1 MQCSQPFGPLGFPL
15 KGGAYRLT
23 VYGNEGAPG
32 RYRFTLLPIRKQE
45 FAIEIGD
52 TVRMGVPAAGAGDIS
67 EPGELDVYTFRGP
80 GKTVSLLSQPVE
92 GSCPES
98 APPAGGSLRKPAARS
113 CSINRCSAASRSDLS
128 ASRSKAVPTA

>member
-1 MQCSQPFGPLGFPL
+1 MQPAVRPLGFPL

-52 TVRMGVPAAGAGDIS
+52 TVRTGVPAAGAGDIS

-92 GSCPES
+92 GSCPEFG
-98 APPAGGSLRKPAARS
+98 AAGWRLTQEASGKELFDQSMQ
-113 CSINRCSAASRSDLS
+113 CSQPFDLS